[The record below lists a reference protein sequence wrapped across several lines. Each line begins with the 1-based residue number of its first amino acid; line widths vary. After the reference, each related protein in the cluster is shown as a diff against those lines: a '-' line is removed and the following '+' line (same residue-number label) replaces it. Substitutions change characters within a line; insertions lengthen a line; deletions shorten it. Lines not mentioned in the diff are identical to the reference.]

1 MAEKKNFGFDL
12 TAILSSFELN
22 DVSECLHLQDWLNTS
37 FALSNTEKEI
47 LEDLY
52 LDIRTSGEYMNEEEL
67 KTRMVGLIFYASKI
81 DVPNKIRVFYER
93 PLAANVNGISLSVI
107 TDCMVATPLRSSP
120 FVPYFFLQVESN
132 RNPDKVGKFKKAK
145 GEKRDPEAQMLSAML
160 IAQSKNNDNK
170 PIYGSYM
177 IGTSFHF
184 TTLIGKNYCV
194 SDKLDAVRKDELF
207 QIVFILR
214 KLKELIL
221 IR

>member
-1 MAEKKNFGFDL
+1 MVAKKNLGFDL
-12 TAILSSFELN
+12 TEILSTFELN
-22 DVSECLHLQDWLNTS
+22 DMGECVHLAEWLNAS
-37 FALSNTEKEI
+37 FVFSNTEHEI

-67 KTRMVGLIFYASKI
+67 KTRMVGLIFYAAKI
-81 DVPNKIRVFYER
+81 DTPNRIRVFYER
-93 PLAANVNGISLSVI
+93 SLAAKVDDISLAVI

-120 FVPYFFLQVESN
+120 FLPYFFLQE
-132 RNPDKVGKFKKAK
+132 FKKAK
-145 GEKRDPEAQMLSAML
+145 REKRDPEAQMLTAML

-194 SDKLDAVRKDELF
+194 SEKYDAVRKDELF
-207 QIVFILR
+207 QIVSILR

-221 IR
+221 NR

>member
-1 MAEKKNFGFDL
+1 MAEKKNLGFDL
-12 TAILSSFELN
+12 TEILTTFQLN
-22 DVSECLHLQDWLNTS
+22 DRSDCSHLKEWINAS
-37 FALSNTEKEI
+37 FTFSSTELEI

-52 LDIRTSGEYMNEEEL
+52 TDIRTSGEYMNEEEL
-67 KTRMVGLIFYASKI
+67 KTRMVGLLFYASKI
-81 DVPNKIRVFYER
+81 DIPNKIRVFYER
-93 PLAANVNGISLSVI
+93 PLAAVVNGISLSVI

-120 FVPYFFLQVESN
+120 LMPYFFLQE
-132 RNPDKVGKFKKAK
+132 FKKAK

-160 IAQSKNNDNK
+160 IAQSKNKDDK

-194 SDKLDAVRKDELF
+194 SDKFDAVRKDELF

-214 KLKELIL
+214 KLKDLIL
-221 IR
+221 NR

>member
-1 MAEKKNFGFDL
+1 MSEKIKLEHNLVELMTTFNVIDA
-12 TAILSSFELN
+12 TQCNHLN
-22 DVSECLHLQDWLNTS
+22 DWLSASYTLNTVE
-37 FALSNTEKEI
+37 NQI

-52 LDIRTSGEYMNEEEL
+52 SDIKISGEYMNEDEL
-67 KTRMVGLIFYASKI
+67 KTRMVGLVFYIAKV
-81 DVPNKIRVFYER
+81 DEPNKIRVFYER
-93 PLAANVNGISLSVI
+93 PLSGIIENQSLSVI
-107 TDCMVATPLRSSP
+107 ADCMVAAPFKSSP
-120 FVPYFFLQVESN
+120 KEPYFFLQE
-132 RNPDKVGKFKKAK
+132 FKKAK

-194 SDKLDAVRKDELF
+194 SDKYDAVRKDDLF

-214 KLKELIL
+214 KLRELIL
-221 IR
+221 GR

>member
-12 TAILSSFELN
+12 TEILTSFELN
-22 DVSECLHLQDWLNTS
+22 DTNECLHLQEWLKTS
-37 FALSNTEKEI
+37 SILSSTEQEI

-67 KTRMVGLIFYASKI
+67 KTRMVGLIFYAAKI
-81 DVPNKIRVFYER
+81 DTPNKIRVFYER
-93 PLAANVNGISLSVI
+93 PLAAKVNGISLSVI

-120 FVPYFFLQVESN
+120 FLPYFFLQE
-132 RNPDKVGKFKKAK
+132 FKKAK

-160 IAQSKNNDNK
+160 IAQAKNNDNK

-184 TTLIGKNYCV
+184 TTLIGKDYCV
-194 SDKLDAVRKDELF
+194 SDKFDAVRKDELF

-221 IR
+221 NR